1 MEFQFQNRK
10 RIYLILYKLLADF
23 LFLWLLFLTSSFLA
37 ESVLP
42 GIISSHFSF
51 TRSFL
56 ILFVTITTLFIL
68 GNILEIK
75 IEKKSISK
83 KTKFIAIFF
92 SSFLIFNSLFKLNL
106 ELNFAILFLSLAT
119 IFFLFKVLFAKDKS

>member
-56 ILFVTITTLFIL
+56 ILFATMTTLFIL

-83 KTKFIAIFF
+83 KTKFIVIFF

>member
-1 MEFQFQNRK
+1 M
-10 RIYLILYKLLADF
+10 
-23 LFLWLLFLTSSFLA
+23 
-37 ESVLP
+37 
-42 GIISSHFSF
+42 
-51 TRSFL
+51 
-56 ILFVTITTLFIL
+56 TTLFIL

-83 KTKFIAIFF
+83 KTKFIVIFF